1 MGDLNARSRTLQE
14 VPEEPVGPW
23 RPPAYEVDGRGKVV
37 GARPG
42 EPHNWG
48 RWGDDDQIGCAN
60 LQTPATARRGASMV
74 RTGESFSLGLPIG
87 AAPTGAVPRAM
98 VLRTATVGDSVLD
111 PPAGHPAYS
120 DEVLIMGTQ
129 TYTQLDGLAHV
140 AEDDTMYNGFWS
152 GLVTA
157 RGGASRLGMHHL
169 HRGVLGR
176 GVLLDVARHL
186 GVDRVPPDTVIG
198 PELLDAVL
206 AGTGLS
212 VGSGDILLVRTGV
225 LGGWDGTSGTLGVSP
240 QAGLDVSAIDWLAG
254 RDVMLVGADN
264 SAVEALDA
272 SASSWSIPFHTK
284 ALRDLGLLLAEL
296 LWLDDLAAGCAAD
309 GVWEFMFV
317 AQPLPIVGG
326 AGSPLNP
333 MAIK

>member
-1 MGDLNARSRTLQE
+1 MGDHGMSAQH
-14 VPEEPVGPW
+14 VPEEPVTGW
-23 RPPAYEVDGRGKVV
+23 RPPSYEVDGRGKVV

-60 LQTPATARRGASMV
+60 LQTPDTVRAGASAV
-74 RTGESFSLGLPIG
+74 RTGRWFTLGLPIG
-87 AAPTGAVPRAM
+87 APPTGAVPRPM
-98 VLRTATVGDSVLD
+98 ILRTATVGDAVLD
-111 PPAGHPAYS
+111 PPTAHPPYS
-120 DEVLIMGTQ
+120 DEVLVMGTQ

-140 AEDDTMYNGFWS
+140 AEDDTMFNGYWA

-157 RGGASRLGMHHL
+157 QGGARRLGMHRL

-186 GVDRVPPDTVIG
+186 GVDTVPPDTVIG
-198 PELLDAVL
+198 PGLLDQVL
-206 AGTGLS
+206 AGTGLT
-212 VGSGDILLVRTGV
+212 VGPGDILLVRTGV
-225 LGGWDGTSGTLGVSP
+225 LGGWDGRAGSLGVSP
-240 QAGLDVSAIDWLAG
+240 QAGLDVSASGWLAE
-254 RDVMLVGADN
+254 RDVVLVGADN

-272 SASSWSIPFHTK
+272 SERSWSIPFHTR

-296 LWLDDLAAGCAAD
+296 LWLDDLAADCAGD

-326 AGSPLNP
+326 VGSPLNP